1 MRHTGKV
8 QVALAILAISGFFGL
23 IYLLIYTEPPPGVR
37 DAMLVLVGAVAGGY
51 STVLN
56 YYFGS
61 SSGSAR
67 KDELLAGTQNPR
79 V

>member
-8 QVALAILAISGFFGL
+8 QVALAVLAIAGFFGL
-23 IYLLIYTEPPPGVR
+23 IYLLIYTEPPAGVR

-67 KDELLAGTQNPR
+67 KDEILAAKELPR